1 MPENRGNLLPVYV
14 LADESGSMGPYIDD
28 LNDGLRSLHTTL
40 LAEPM
45 AAAKV
50 RFSVL
55 GFADD
60 VVVRIA
66 LADLRQEN
74 ELPRLSARGTT
85 SYLAA
90 FSALLDRLP
99 GDVGTLKGEGYQV
112 HRPAVF
118 FMSDGLPNTYE
129 DWRSAHRKLT
139 DRSVTKAAP
148 NIISCGIGEADA
160 GTMLDVATD
169 RNFAFVSVPGSDI
182 GQSIAGFFGSLTRS
196 VVESGRSL
204 ASGDAQLIVDRPEGF
219 TMAID
224 VI

>member
-1 MPENRGNLLPVYV
+1 VPDNRGNLLPVYV
-14 LADESGSMGPYIDD
+14 LADESGSMAGHIGD
-28 LNDGLRSLHTTL
+28 LNAGLRSLHTTL
-40 LAEPM
+40 LGEPM

-66 LADLRQEN
+66 LADLRHEN
-74 ELPRLSARGTT
+74 ELPLLTARGTT

-90 FSALLDRLP
+90 FTALLERLP
-99 GDVGTLKGEGYQV
+99 DDIAKLKAEGYQV

-118 FMSDGLPNTYE
+118 FMSDGAPNDE
-129 DWRSAHRKLT
+129 DWRSAHRRLT

-148 NIISCGIGEADA
+148 NIISCGIGDAEAS
-160 GTMLDVATD
+160 TILSVATD
-169 RNFAFVSVPGSDI
+169 PQFAFVSVPGADL
-182 GQSIAGFFGSLTRS
+182 GQSISTFCSSLTRS